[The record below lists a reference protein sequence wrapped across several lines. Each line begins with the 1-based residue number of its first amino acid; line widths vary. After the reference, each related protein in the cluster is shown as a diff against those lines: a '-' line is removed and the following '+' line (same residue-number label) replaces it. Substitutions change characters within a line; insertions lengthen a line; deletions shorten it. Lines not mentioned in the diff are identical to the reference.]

1 MQVNIDI
8 QLTKGQQEA
17 WDLLQKPA
25 IKYLVMRYSRQQGK
39 TIFIELALIEA
50 MMKKSMNIYC
60 SPGYSQGTKIF
71 TDIFNILSNSGL
83 VKKANAA
90 TLRIETIFGGVMQCF
105 SLANANAIRGQTVQG
120 LLCID
125 EAAFVPTE
133 LLDGA
138 NVWESVLFAT
148 IKANIRKNK
157 VLITST
163 PRGKNNLFYYFHE
176 KCMKK
181 LKGWREI
188 VKTIYDDS
196 LCSAELLEEIK
207 NSINPR
213 AWQEEFLVEFL
224 DSSMT
229 FLQGFEN
236 TFVEYLF
243 DFNCDCWGGI
253 DLSGSGSD
261 ETIMTLVN
269 KKNQVFQYVIQGN
282 LDQKYQQIAA
292 LINNNRH
299 LKAVYCEING
309 LGQPMFNEIKKL
321 VKKKQIIKEWITTN
335 SSKTLMI
342 SELAKQIA
350 QREIFFNKLDKELYK
365 QMGGFVATYSKSG
378 NLILRGYG
386 NTHDDRVLSLSIAV
400 QCKKDANKTGSYNI
414 SWLKNIKTYI
424 KH

>member
-1 MQVNIDI
+1 MEIQVDLT
-8 QLTKGQQEA
+8 LTKGQQEA
-17 WDLLQKPA
+17 WKLLKQKETR
-25 IKYLVMRYSRQQGK
+25 YLILRYSRQQGK
-39 TIFIELALIEA
+39 STFLELCLIEK
-50 MMKKSMNIYC
+50 MMEKSFNIYV
-60 SPGYSQGTKIF
+60 SPSYSLGVKIYN
-71 TDIFNILSNSGL
+71 DIYNILSNSGL
-83 VKKANAA
+83 IKKANAQ
-90 TLRIETIFGGVMQCF
+90 TLRIETVFGGILQCF
-105 SLANANAIRGQTVQG
+105 SCGNPQAIRGQTVQG
-120 LLCID
+120 LLVLD
-125 EAAFVPTE
+125 EAAYMPTE
-133 LLDGA
+133 LQEGQNL
-138 NVWESVLFAT
+138 WESILFAT

-157 VLITST
+157 VICTST

-181 LKGWREI
+181 LKGWVEI

-196 LCSAELLEEIK
+196 LCSKELLEEIK

-253 DLSGSGSD
+253 DLSGQGSD

-321 VKKKQIIKEWITTN
+321 VKRKQIIKEWITTN

-414 SWLKNIKTYI
+414 SWLKNVKTYI